1 MAGFSTLIAT
11 AAICSQAEFVVSMN
25 QGPGSVES
33 IPTTSVNMTHL
44 LKRPANFGLL
54 RTTSLKNIVATDLR
68 NGNKGLKSTTK
79 FYTAQVFIKFA
90 YFIGIFAAPIVLFA
104 QVSTLEKRIEIVS
117 SALAE
122 LDDKAKICLNT
133 VEKTDT
139 RSLINC
145 DDFLKAVDGEL
156 LARYIADCD
165 ALKLWRDDF
174 VSDQSLPPSAVEK
187 NLRAMMEIEFA
198 CGENALQKRTQYVT
212 KAVELLQNNF
222 QQSQA
227 YTSINRR
234 ISEIQLNQLLSK
246 ERSSLESSVFEQNQ
260 RVRSETNQQQNELEK
275 ELLRQEIMSP
285 PFPGN

>member
-1 MAGFSTLIAT
+1 M
-11 AAICSQAEFVVSMN
+11 
-25 QGPGSVES
+25 
-33 IPTTSVNMTHL
+33 
-44 LKRPANFGLL
+44 
-54 RTTSLKNIVATDLR
+54 
-68 NGNKGLKSTTK
+68 KSTTK
-79 FYTAQVFIKFA
+79 LYIARVFIKFA

-117 SALAE
+117 SALAK

-156 LARYIADCD
+156 VARYIANCD

-187 NLRAMMEIEFA
+187 NLRAMMEIEFT